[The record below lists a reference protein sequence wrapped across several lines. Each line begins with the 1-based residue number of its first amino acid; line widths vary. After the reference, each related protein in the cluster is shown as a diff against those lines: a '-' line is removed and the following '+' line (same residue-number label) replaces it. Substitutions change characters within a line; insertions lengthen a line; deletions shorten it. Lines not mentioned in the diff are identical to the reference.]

1 MSKKATKKLK
11 LSIAGGQ
18 NIPEGFVGMD
28 IVKLP
33 NVKYVGDILK
43 FPYKL
48 DKLNGKDK
56 SVWSEIKDNS
66 VDEIECSHFIEH
78 IPHGDGFHDPF
89 FEFFDQVYRVL
100 KPAEFSPDNPNIPI
114 NGFARFVAPYYSSM
128 RAWQD
133 PTHQR
138 AISDVTFYYLSKEW
152 REANKLDHYDVK
164 CDFKFFGQYNINGR
178 LQNRNQEF
186 QSNAFQTQ
194 INAIDDI
201 VVTLWKEK

>member
-1 MSKKATKKLK
+1 MTKKPLK

-28 IVKLP
+28 IYPGK
-33 NVKYVGDILK
+33 NVKYVGDILD
-43 FPYKL
+43 F
-48 DKLNGKDK
+48 GEK
-56 SVWSEIKDNS
+56 SVWKQIKDNS

-78 IPHGDGFHDPF
+78 IPHGNGYNDPF
-89 FEFFDQVYRVL
+89 WQFFDEVYRVL
-100 KPAEFSPDNPNIPI
+100 KKPTFAEDNPNIPT
-114 NGFARFVAPYYSSM
+114 GGYATFTAPYYSSM

-138 AISDVTFYYLSKEW
+138 AISDMTFYYLSKEW
-152 REANKLDHYDVK
+152 RDANKLDHYPVK
-164 CDFKFFGQYNINGR
+164 CDFVFAGSYNVNMR

-186 QSNAFQTQ
+186 QQNAYATQ

-201 VVTLWKEK
+201 VVRLWKRP

>member
-1 MSKKATKKLK
+1 MSKKPLK

-28 IVKLP
+28 IYPGK
-33 NVKYVGDILK
+33 NVKYVGDILD
-43 FPYKL
+43 FG
-48 DKLNGKDK
+48 DKMNGKP
-56 SVWSEIKDNS
+56 SVWDQIKDNS

-78 IPHGDGFHDPF
+78 IPHGNGYNDPF
-89 FEFFDQVYRVL
+89 WQFFDQVYRVL
-100 KPAEFSPDNPNIPI
+100 KPATFSEDNPNVPVS
-114 NGFARFVAPYYSSM
+114 GFATFTAPYYSSM

-138 AISDVTFYYLSKEW
+138 AITDVTFYYLSKEW
-152 REANKLDHYDVK
+152 RESQKLDHYPVK
-164 CDFKFFGQYNINGR
+164 CDFKFAGSYNINGR

-186 QSNAFQTQ
+186 QHNAFNTQ

-201 VVTLWKEK
+201 VVRLWKI